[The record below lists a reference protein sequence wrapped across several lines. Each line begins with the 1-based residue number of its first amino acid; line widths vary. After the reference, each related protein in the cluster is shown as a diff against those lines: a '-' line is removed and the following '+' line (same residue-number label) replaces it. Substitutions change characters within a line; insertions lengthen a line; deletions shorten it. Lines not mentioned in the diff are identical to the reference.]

1 MGGTSVHAGILAQW
15 FEMLLQLLFLRYA
28 TMVISGIVLCVM
40 TPSYLY
46 FAGIFERNYVRKI
59 DMKIR
64 LQVSES
70 IDCKSS
76 LYD

>member
-1 MGGTSVHAGILAQW
+1 MGGISLHAGILAQW
-15 FEMLLQLLFLRYA
+15 FEMLLQLLL
-28 TMVISGIVLCVM
+28 VISGILFGVM